1 MNHPQI
7 TLFIGLLSEDG
18 KEPSD
23 PCYAR
28 VELAENRKETGVFEW
43 LESSTQWPTIVAIGV
58 FNERSRSSPLLVFQ
72 AYRPMRPESY
82 ETMKLDINPDVI
94 PSIISS
100 AHIASLSRKADR
112 CPPEHIS
119 KALT

>member
-28 VELAENRKETGVFEW
+28 VELTENRAKTGVFEW
-43 LESSTQWPTIVAIGV
+43 LESSTQ
-58 FNERSRSSPLLVFQ
+58 
-72 AYRPMRPESY
+72 
-82 ETMKLDINPDVI
+82 
-94 PSIISS
+94 
-100 AHIASLSRKADR
+100 
-112 CPPEHIS
+112 
-119 KALT
+119 

>member
-23 PCYAR
+23 PCYGR
-28 VELAENRKETGVFEW
+28 VELTENRAKTGVFEW

-58 FNERSRSSPLLVFQ
+58 YSERSRSSPLLVFQ
-72 AYRPMRPESY
+72 AFRPMRPESY
-82 ETMKLDINPDVI
+82 ETMKLNLNPDVI

-100 AHIASLSRKADR
+100 SHIASLSHKADR
-112 CPPEHIS
+112 CPPEHKS

>member
-28 VELAENRKETGVFEW
+28 VELTENRAKTGVFEW

-58 FNERSRSSPLLVFQ
+58 FDERSRSSPLLVFQ
-72 AYRPMRPESY
+72 TFRPMRLESY
-82 ETMKLDINPDVI
+82 ETMKLNINPDAMI
-94 PSIISS
+94 SIISS
-100 AHIASLSRKADR
+100 AHASSV
-112 CPPEHIS
+112 
-119 KALT
+119 